1 MQSSRIKF
9 ALVTLAAMMCAAA
22 MGGVP
27 WGP

>member
-1 MQSSRIKF
+1 MRSLRVKF
-9 ALVTLAAMMCAAA
+9 ALVTLAAMVGAAV